1 MIYSEFYMNKIINKQ
16 NNNKTYYDDKFTE
29 SIVVMNTRQDWL
41 FSFYK
46 TISFL
51 NAQKLKPSSTTIVE

>member
-41 FSFYK
+41 FSFY
-46 TISFL
+46 
-51 NAQKLKPSSTTIVE
+51 